1 MSITELQYP
10 HSDDAE
16 QAVLGSILID
26 PDALYEVGELLDATS
41 FYRPAHQWLY
51 DAVDKLHARQE
62 PPDILAI
69 TEELRRAGKLDEF
82 GGMDYLLTLA
92 NSVPTSVNAAVYAG
106 IVAETATR
114 RRLIN
119 ASGKIAKAAYNETLP
134 VDEVVAMAEAE
145 ILAQDTAAGKSTV
158 RSPRRYMS
166 DYIDAFLQDVAT
178 ESPSRA
184 VNTGLIDLD
193 RTLNGLERSQQYM
206 IAGRTS
212 MGKTSF
218 ALGVALDAGLR
229 QGKRVLIFSIEMS
242 EEQLNNRLIS
252 ILTLIPV
259 NKLRKQVR
267 HLLTAQEQAL
277 VMNAAGQISD
287 SKIFMDTSASLRP
300 SDVRSRAARIY
311 AEHGLDMLICDHLHI
326 MRPNVETGNNVKD
339 LGTIAMDLAHIY
351 KQFDVVGLTLAQLN
365 RKTDDRAVK
374 QPMLSDLRESGQ
386 IEENAYAVLFVHRPG
401 YYDKTEQ
408 ENLAQIVIAKNR
420 DGATGVVD
428 VYWNPQL
435 ATFKNLVKEQ
445 IILNSVKTNGHSN
458 GVYSR

>member
-1 MSITELQYP
+1 
-10 HSDDAE
+10 
-16 QAVLGSILID
+16 
-26 PDALYEVGELLDATS
+26 
-41 FYRPAHQWLY
+41 
-51 DAVDKLHARQE
+51 
-62 PPDILAI
+62 
-69 TEELRRAGKLDEF
+69 
-82 GGMDYLLTLA
+82 
-92 NSVPTSVNAAVYAG
+92 
-106 IVAETATR
+106 
-114 RRLIN
+114 
-119 ASGKIAKAAYNETLP
+119 
-134 VDEVVAMAEAE
+134 MAEAE

-267 HLLTAQEQAL
+267 HLLTAQEQVL

-311 AEHGLDMLICDHLHI
+311 AEHGLDMIICDHLHI

-365 RKTDDRAVK
+365 RKTRKPPATYTCHGFHRTGLWCASGNTRA
-374 QPMLSDLRESGQ
+374 
-386 IEENAYAVLFVHRPG
+386 
-401 YYDKTEQ
+401 
-408 ENLAQIVIAKNR
+408 LAMVR
-420 DGATGVVD
+420 H
-428 VYWNPQL
+428 P
-435 ATFKNLVKEQ
+435 
-445 IILNSVKTNGHSN
+445 
-458 GVYSR
+458 